1 MAYVYLPQKHS
12 QGTGVFRM
20 NLFAYIDSYEK
31 ALVFWFSFV
40 GLGFASIVI
49 GLKLGNFLNNL
60 STSIV

>member
-1 MAYVYLPQKHS
+1 
-12 QGTGVFRM
+12 M